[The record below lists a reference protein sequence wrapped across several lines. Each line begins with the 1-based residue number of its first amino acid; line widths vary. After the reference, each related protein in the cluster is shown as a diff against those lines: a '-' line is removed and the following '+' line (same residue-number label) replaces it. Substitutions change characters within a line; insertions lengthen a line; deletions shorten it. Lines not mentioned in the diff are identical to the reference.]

1 MIFDIAMRQPIAFE
15 QRQQK
20 MNLKKIQRMV
30 TIVHATIARNNT
42 NIHNLIKKVDYYLTT
57 LKK

>member
-20 MNLKKIQRMV
+20 MNLKKNPTHGNDCTCNDSKEQY
-30 TIVHATIARNNT
+30 
-42 NIHNLIKKVDYYLTT
+42 KYS
-57 LKK
+57 